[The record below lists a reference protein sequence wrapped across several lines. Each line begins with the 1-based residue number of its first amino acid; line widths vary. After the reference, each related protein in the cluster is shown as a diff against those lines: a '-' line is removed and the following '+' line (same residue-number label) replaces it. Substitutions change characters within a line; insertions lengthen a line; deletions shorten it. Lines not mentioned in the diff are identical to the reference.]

1 MPEAQAHPRAG
12 ASVAVFRADEVL
24 LVRRGKPPFEG
35 YWSLPGGALQWGE
48 TAADAARRELQEETG
63 LLALNLTLGD
73 VADGILADGEGIV
86 SAHYTV
92 IVFAT
97 RDVSGALAA
106 ASDAGALGYFGAEA
120 RRRLQ
125 CTPGLET
132 AIENARRALEKSS
145 PS

>member
-1 MPEAQAHPRAG
+1 MLDANAHPRAG
-12 ASVAVFRADEVL
+12 ASVAAFRGDEVL

-35 YWSLPGGALQWGE
+35 RWSLPGGALNWGE
-48 TAADAARRELQEETG
+48 TAADAARRELREETG

-73 VADGILADGEGIV
+73 VADGILRDGEGIV

-97 RDVSGALAA
+97 RDVEGALAA
-106 ASDAGALGYFGAEA
+106 ASDADALGYFDAQA
-120 RRRLQ
+120 RRSLP
-125 CTPGLET
+125 CTPGLEA
-132 AIENARRALEKSS
+132 AIENARRALEQGS